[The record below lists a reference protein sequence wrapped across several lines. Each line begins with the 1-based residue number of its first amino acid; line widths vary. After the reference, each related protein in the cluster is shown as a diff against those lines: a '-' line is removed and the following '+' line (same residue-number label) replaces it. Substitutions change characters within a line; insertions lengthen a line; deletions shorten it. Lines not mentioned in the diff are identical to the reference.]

1 MVCIS
6 DIREYWYD
14 DGLGSDDRGAIALHV
29 LWWLEY
35 VREFD
40 RPRLD
45 SKCPSPNQ
53 IAPNSPEINISRIS
67 GCKVGLSSDFR

>member
-29 LWWLEY
+29 LWGLEY

-45 SKCPSPNQ
+45 SKRPPPNE
-53 IAPNSPEINISRIS
+53 IAPELNNSRIS
-67 GCKVGLSSDFR
+67 GWKVGLSSDFR

>member
-14 DGLGSDDRGAIALHV
+14 DGLGSDDRGAIAFHV
-29 LWWLEY
+29 LWGLEH

-45 SKCPSPNQ
+45 SKRPPPYQ
-53 IAPNSPEINISRIS
+53 IAPDRPELNNSRIS
-67 GCKVGLSSDFR
+67 VCKVGLSSDFR